1 MMGGIGCSEMMGWG
15 MGCSE
20 MMGGGGGVWDVV
32 R

>member
-20 MMGGGGGVWDVV
+20 MMGGGGVWDVV